1 MDSALHAE
9 EMGEKC
15 AKKNNYERGMDKE
28 KGESAQTTAQYMV
41 YAQQGEKEP

>member
-1 MDSALHAE
+1 MDSALNTE

-15 AKKNNYERGMDKE
+15 AEKNNYERGMDKE
-28 KGESAQTTAQYMV
+28 KGESAHTTAQYMV